1 MVESN
6 LKIIQKTIKI
16 TMLNK
21 LKNIKHTFI
30 TVFLTQLFVL
40 MINLTKKL
48 FLLKENMRS
57 MNLLKQ
63 HLKNIIIE
71 RK

>member
-1 MVESN
+1 
-6 LKIIQKTIKI
+6 
-16 TMLNK
+16 MLNT
-21 LKNIKHTFI
+21 LTNIKHTLI
-30 TVFLTQLFVL
+30 TGFLTQLFVL

-48 FLLKENMRS
+48 FLLKENMQS

-63 HLKNIIIE
+63 HLKNMIID

>member
-1 MVESN
+1 
-6 LKIIQKTIKI
+6 
-16 TMLNK
+16 MLNK

-48 FLLKENMRS
+48 FLLKENMRP